1 MIRTENV
8 ESDEEVGLLLH
19 EEMAFL
25 IDENRVKEVED
36 IFTEMGVMHPIMYY
50 GCDIC
55 DKTKQEGLSKFN
67 VKTRTAICE
76 HFELSFKSKD
86 IKATLINK
94 ITDVVK

>member
-1 MIRTENV
+1 MTRTENV

-36 IFTEMGVMHPIMYY
+36 IFTEMGVMHPILYY

-55 DKTKQEGLSKFN
+55 DQ
-67 VKTRTAICE
+67 TRRTLKIQCE
-76 HFELSFKSKD
+76 NSESHLRTF
-86 IKATLINK
+86 
-94 ITDVVK
+94 